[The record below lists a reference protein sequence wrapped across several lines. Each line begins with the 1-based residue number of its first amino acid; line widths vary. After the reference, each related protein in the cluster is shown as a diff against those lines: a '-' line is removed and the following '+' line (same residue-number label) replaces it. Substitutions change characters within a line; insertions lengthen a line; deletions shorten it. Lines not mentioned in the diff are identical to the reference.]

1 MIKKEA
7 VLHVQKGENRV
18 KITGITPYIMD
29 ESVRVSI
36 KGKSAVKV
44 IDVKVEKTHLQ
55 KTQQE
60 KVQKLQTKLDSLNE
74 RIKEHTN
81 EIAGI
86 NSSSD
91 FLKKVIPFAQ
101 NQKVSSA
108 EVAEYARFLEKTLVE
123 NYAKVA
129 KIEGKIKIL
138 LEEKKAVESE
148 LKDADF
154 KRQKQGYSCH
164 SPSQRRNQ

>member
-29 ESVRVSI
+29 ESVQVGI

-44 IDVKVEKTHLQ
+44 IDVKVEKTHLP

-74 RIKEHTN
+74 RIKRAH
-81 EIAGI
+81 
-86 NSSSD
+86 
-91 FLKKVIPFAQ
+91 K
-101 NQKVSSA
+101 
-108 EVAEYARFLEKTLVE
+108 
-123 NYAKVA
+123 
-129 KIEGKIKIL
+129 
-138 LEEKKAVESE
+138 
-148 LKDADF
+148 
-154 KRQKQGYSCH
+154 
-164 SPSQRRNQ
+164 